1 MRTTF
6 FIIGAF
12 IGAPTRHVIDQ
23 YFRSYIKFPMGIL
36 LVNVAGSFLLGLLID
51 SQTNL
56 AYGLMGFCG
65 ALTTWSAFALD
76 LFDELNSKEWKRFA
90 VNLLSNYTL
99 GVLAALAGLWL
110 TGK

>member
-1 MRTTF
+1 MRTTL

-23 YFRSYIKFPMGIL
+23 YFRSYMKFPMGIL

-51 SQTNL
+51 SQTDL

-65 ALTTWSAFALD
+65 ALTTWSALALD
-76 LFDELNSKEWKRFA
+76 LFIEIEEKDWKLFA
-90 VNLLSNYTL
+90 VNLLSNYTF
-99 GVLAALAGLWL
+99 GVLAALAGMWVV
-110 TGK
+110 G